1 MARLRDQIP
10 EAGFPRGAG
19 VASATTFVLLLLIT
33 AFTALYLST
42 AGPLALIRAN
52 DASEVPDEVTS
63 GQQRATTALAQGLA
77 TSATSAAEDLQVAS
91 GSGVFDN
98 ADDEAVLNRLG
109 ETYPDWRGMIVFDPA
124 AQKALATH
132 GEPVPVQNLRDVAVA
147 KLTVR
152 PVARP
157 GDSPLMLTAL
167 PLTGPR
173 AGKLLVVSTALRPIA
188 PELDKDARQRVQ
200 LMTADNVSLDTR
212 GTEIPKTDT
221 AAQDLLTRAASAA
234 AAGQSG
240 VLTGGAA
247 KDPAKPSQ
255 QVAPVVSYAPVTA
268 SGIGGTLGLS
278 VVSLSRFAVEPVPV
292 RWPGL
297 IPAAA
302 LLVLAVGGFV
312 LLRRAVVRPI
322 RRIRDEALAVAAG
335 VLDKPVR
342 QSRVSEINRL
352 TTSVERYRAKLR
364 RGKPDAKVKA
374 FLSAQLVIALVAIS
388 LLGWSVAVAATLGRQ
403 HAEVSATMLSE
414 HGVRVTRS
422 ADTLRRSLAE
432 GLSDLQS
439 VARLGA
445 QKQPE
450 EFRGM
455 LDQLTTEGS
464 RFRSVYVT
472 GADGSVLLTSGREA
486 LRDQGKLPDGDGL
499 RQHNTSG
506 RVPVVYAFTHL
517 ANSTNGL
524 VGEYD
529 VPRMAELLGSSGGRV
544 RVVDEGKR
552 TIADTEGY
560 FAFDPIT
567 DATLIRN
574 VEAAQSGKDARETT
588 DATLVA
594 AQRLADKGSTADL
607 KWVVVAEQ
615 PIGAL
620 SLADNVVRSGARVAA
635 LLTAVVALMLF
646 AWHLLLVVRPLRRV
660 GEEAESIAKGHTGAV
675 VYPQRQDEIGTIASC
690 VEICRQALTDGK
702 ERLGEVRRPTGAATD
717 ETELFQRIKDEPQQQ
732 RKKRPEAPR
741 RPQAEKPR
749 KRPEAPRQAEAVEPR
764 RRPEPRQRPE
774 AAPQRPAQQPPRD
787 AQPARAE
794 RRPEPPRKRLEPH
807 APEIRPVEQKSRQ
820 QPKRPQTP
828 PRIPVRTKD
837 DQAKADYLTW
847 LDGAG
852 V

>member
-1 MARLRDQIP
+1 LNRPNYLDDAAARLRDQIP

-52 DASEVPDEVTS
+52 DARAVPDEVTT
-63 GQQRATTALAQGLA
+63 GQQRATAALAQGLA
-77 TSATSAAEDLQVAS
+77 TSSTAAAEDLQVAA
-91 GSGVFDN
+91 GSGVFDDV
-98 ADDEAVLNRLG
+98 DDKAVLTRLG
-109 ETYPDWRGMIVFDPA
+109 ETYPDWRGVIVFDPA
-124 AQKALATH
+124 AQKALATQ
-132 GEPVPVQNLRDVAVA
+132 GEPVPVENLRDVAVA

-152 PVARP
+152 PIARP
-157 GDSPLMLTAL
+157 GDTPLVLTAL
-167 PLTGPR
+167 PLTGVR
-173 AGKLLVVSTALRPIA
+173 AGKLLVVSTALREIA

-200 LMTADNVSLDTR
+200 LITADGVALDSR
-212 GTEIPKTDT
+212 GADVPKTDT
-221 AAQDLLTRAASAA
+221 AAQDLLARAAAAA

-240 VLTGGAA
+240 VLTGGAPT
-247 KDPAKPSQ
+247 DPAKPTQ
-255 QVAPVVSYAPVTA
+255 QVAPVVSYAPVTS
-268 SGIGGTLGLS
+268 SGIGGSLGLS

-312 LLRRAVVRPI
+312 LLRRTVVTPI
-322 RRIRDEALAVAAG
+322 RRVRDDALAVAAG

-342 QSRVSEINRL
+342 QSRVGEVNRL
-352 TTSVERYRAKLR
+352 TDAVERYRAKLG
-364 RGKPDAKVKA
+364 RGKPGARVKP
-374 FLSAQLVIALVAIS
+374 FLSAQLVIALVALA
-388 LLGWSVAVAATLGRQ
+388 LLSWSVGVAATLGRQ

-445 QKQPE
+445 QKQPDQ
-450 EFRGM
+450 FRGM
-455 LDQLTTEGS
+455 LDQLTTDGS

-472 GADGSVLLTSGREA
+472 NADGTVLLTAGREA
-486 LRDQGKLPDGDGL
+486 LRDAGKLPDGDGL

-517 ANSTNGL
+517 ANSPNAL

-529 VPRMAELLGSSGGRV
+529 VPRMAELLGASGARV
-544 RVVDEGKR
+544 RIVDEGKR

-560 FAFDPIT
+560 LAFDPLT
-567 DATLIRN
+567 DPTLLRN

-594 AQRLADKGSTADL
+594 AQRLAEKGSTAEL

-620 SLADNVVRSGARVAA
+620 ALADNTVRSGARVAA

-717 ETELFQRIKDEPQQQ
+717 ETELFQRIKDEP
-732 RKKRPEAPR
+732 KPR
-741 RPQAEKPR
+741 SR
-749 KRPEAPRQAEAVEPR
+749 KRPAPEPPR
-764 RRPEPRQRPE
+764 RE
-774 AAPQRPAQQPPRD
+774 ARPQRPAQQPPRRS
-787 AQPARAE
+787 QPREAVRGELHPPKTE
-794 RRPEPPRKRLEPH
+794 RRPEQPRQH
-807 APEIRPVEQKSRQ
+807 
-820 QPKRPQTP
+820 QPKLPQTS
-828 PRIPVRTKD
+828 PRVPVRTKE
-837 DQAKADYLTW
+837 DQAKSDYLTW